1 LRCRR
6 SLTLPVLLGTQI
18 TEAQGLASLVQGE
31 RILDPFMG
39 SKADARGRAER
50 TALQQWPLRVAFIY
64 LDIEMMMLARYLDVL
79 HVLGDEIRLR
89 LCALL
94 RDRELC
100 VTDLSLV
107 TGIAQPR
114 VSTHLGRLKDAGIVR
129 DRRNGTQSLYSLALD
144 GLPSTA
150 KTILDEMVKV
160 NDPTI
165 EGDRRRL
172 AELRATQDEELPE
185 NLWNRL
191 EREYSP
197 GRSWQ
202 SLAFGIAAL
211 LELGDVLDVGSGD
224 GAAASVF
231 QPYCRSLICID
242 KSERLVDAAARRL
255 AKCANAQAQVA
266 DAQALPFDDESFD
279 TVILFH
285 TLTYADKPATVLAEC
300 ARVLRSG
307 ARLLVLCLD
316 EHEQVDLTTR
326 YGERHPGFSAAS
338 LRRLLASAGLEV
350 SLCDV
355 ACREAKKPH
364 LQVVL
369 GSARKPM
376 KATRKARRT
385 T

>member
-1 LRCRR
+1 
-6 SLTLPVLLGTQI
+6 
-18 TEAQGLASLVQGE
+18 
-31 RILDPFMG
+31 
-39 SKADARGRAER
+39 
-50 TALQQWPLRVAFIY
+50 
-64 LDIEMMMLARYLDVL
+64 MLARHLDVL

-114 VSTHLGRLKDAGIVR
+114 VSTHLGRLKEAGIVR
-129 DRRNGTQSLYSLALD
+129 DRRKGTQSFYSLAID

-150 KTILDEMVKV
+150 KTILDEMTKES
-160 NDPTI
+160 DPTI

-172 AELRATQDEELPE
+172 EELRATQDEELPE

-211 LELGDVLDVGSGD
+211 LDLGDVLDVGSGD
-224 GAAASVF
+224 GAAASVIE
-231 QPYCRSLICID
+231 PYCRSLTCID
-242 KSERLVDAAARRL
+242 KNERLVEAAARRL
-255 AKCANAQAQVA
+255 AKSANARAQVA

-279 TVILFH
+279 TVLLFH
-285 TLTYADKPATVLAEC
+285 TLTYADQPAKVVAEC

-307 ARLLVLCLD
+307 ARLIVLCLD
-316 EHEQVDLTTR
+316 AHEQVDLTTR
-326 YGERHPGFSAAS
+326 YGERHPGFSASS
-338 LRRLLASAGLEV
+338 LRRLLTRAGLEV
-350 SLCDV
+350 ASCDV
-355 ACREAKKPH
+355 ASREAKKPH

-369 GSARKPM
+369 ANVRKP
-376 KATRKARRT
+376 AAASRKVRRAS
-385 T
+385 

>member
-1 LRCRR
+1 
-6 SLTLPVLLGTQI
+6 
-18 TEAQGLASLVQGE
+18 
-31 RILDPFMG
+31 
-39 SKADARGRAER
+39 
-50 TALQQWPLRVAFIY
+50 
-64 LDIEMMMLARYLDVL
+64 MLARYLDVL
-79 HVLGDEIRLR
+79 HVLGDENRLR

-94 RDRELC
+94 RERELC

-107 TGIAQPR
+107 TGMAQPR
-114 VSTHLGRLKDAGIVR
+114 VSTSLGRLKEAGIVR

-144 GLPSTA
+144 GLPPTA
-150 KTILDEMVKV
+150 KSILDETAH
-160 NDPTI
+160 DPTI

-231 QPYCRSLICID
+231 QPYCRSLTCID

-255 AKCANAQAQVA
+255 ARCANAHAQIA
-266 DAQALPFDDESFD
+266 DAHALPFKDESFD
-279 TVILFH
+279 TVFLFH
-285 TLTYADKPATVLAEC
+285 TLTYADDPSKVLIEC
-300 ARVLRSG
+300 ARVLRTD
-307 ARLLVLCLD
+307 ARLIVLCLD
-316 EHEQVDLTTR
+316 AHEQVDLTTR
-326 YGERHPGFSAAS
+326 YGERHPGFSASS
-338 LRRLLASAGLEV
+338 LRRLLTRAGLEV
-350 SLCDV
+350 TSSDV

-369 GSARKPM
+369 ASARKPA
-376 KATRKARRT
+376 KTSRKARRT
-385 T
+385 S

>member
-1 LRCRR
+1 
-6 SLTLPVLLGTQI
+6 
-18 TEAQGLASLVQGE
+18 
-31 RILDPFMG
+31 
-39 SKADARGRAER
+39 
-50 TALQQWPLRVAFIY
+50 
-64 LDIEMMMLARYLDVL
+64 MMLARYLDL
-79 HVLGDEIRLR
+79 LNVLGDEVRLR

-129 DRRNGTQSLYSLALD
+129 DRRNGTQSFYSLALD

-150 KTILDEMVKV
+150 RAILDETAKAH
-160 NDPTI
+160 DPTI

-172 AELRATQDEELPE
+172 EELRATQGEELPE
-185 NLWNRL
+185 ALWNRL

-202 SLAFGIAAL
+202 SLALGVSAL

-224 GAAASVF
+224 GAAASVL
-231 QPYCRSLICID
+231 QPYCRSLTCVD
-242 KSERLVDAAARRL
+242 KSERLVEAAARRL
-255 AKCANAQAQVA
+255 AKCANAQARVA
-266 DAQALPFDDESFD
+266 DAQALPFGDESFD
-279 TVILFH
+279 TVLLFH
-285 TLTYADKPATVLAEC
+285 TLTYAEEPAKVLAEC
-300 ARVLRSG
+300 ARVLRIG
-307 ARLLVLCLD
+307 AQLIVLCLD

-326 YGERHPGFSAAS
+326 YGERHPGFSAPS
-338 LRRLLASAGLEV
+338 LRRLLTRAGLEV
-350 SLCDV
+350 TSCDV

-369 GSARKPM
+369 ASVRKPA
-376 KATRKARRT
+376 KVSRKARRSS
-385 T
+385 

>member
-1 LRCRR
+1 
-6 SLTLPVLLGTQI
+6 
-18 TEAQGLASLVQGE
+18 
-31 RILDPFMG
+31 
-39 SKADARGRAER
+39 
-50 TALQQWPLRVAFIY
+50 
-64 LDIEMMMLARYLDVL
+64 MLARYLDVL
-79 HVLGDEIRLR
+79 HVLGDENRLR

-94 RDRELC
+94 RERELC

-107 TGIAQPR
+107 TGMAQPR
-114 VSTHLGRLKDAGIVR
+114 VSTNLGRLKEAGIVR
-129 DRRNGTQSLYSLALD
+129 DRRSGTQSLYSLALD

-150 KTILDEMVKV
+150 KTILEETA

-165 EGDRRRL
+165 LGDRRRL
-172 AELRATQDEELPE
+172 EELRATQDEELPE

-202 SLAFGIAAL
+202 SLAFGIASL

-231 QPYCRSLICID
+231 QPYCRSLTCID
-242 KSERLVDAAARRL
+242 KSERHVEAAARRL
-255 AKCANAQAQVA
+255 AKCTNAQAQVA
-266 DAQALPFDDESFD
+266 DAQDLPFDDESFD

-285 TLTYADKPATVLAEC
+285 TLTYADEPAKVLLEC

-326 YGERHPGFSAAS
+326 YGERHPGFSVSS
-338 LRRLLASAGLEV
+338 LRRLLLRAGLEV
-350 SLCDV
+350 SSCEV

-369 GSARKPM
+369 ASARKPV
-376 KATRKARRT
+376 KASRKARRT
-385 T
+385 P